1 MGSAKSVL
9 LINPWIHD
17 FTAYDFW
24 MKPLGLLYVA
34 ALIRRSTPHEVSLID
49 CLDRF
54 HPGLPGPV
62 RGRPDGRG
70 PFPKEAIS
78 KPEAVRGVPRRF
90 SRYGIPPALFEA
102 ELARLRRPDAVL
114 VTSAMTYWYPGVQ
127 EAIDLVRR
135 RFGRVPVILG
145 GIYATLCPEHARA
158 ESGADLVVTGP
169 AEDGLVPALAEVLG
183 GSETAPLDP
192 SAPEPLPFPAF
203 DLLRDRTWLP
213 VLTSRGCPMRCTFC
227 ASALLSSGFRQRPP
241 AAVLAEISDSH
252 ARYGTRHF
260 AFYDDA
266 LLWGKEGHAWPLF
279 ERLAAAPPLSFHT
292 PNGLH
297 LREIDAPTARLM
309 RAAGLRSLYLSLE
322 SADPALLRDRS
333 PKASPEDLDRALR
346 ELEAAGYDR
355 SAVSVYLIVG
365 LPGQPSESVFESIRY
380 VRGLGAVPRA
390 AYFSPIPGTAEW
402 DSLARTGAVDGR
414 TDPLLHNK
422 IAFATLKSSL
432 PPEEV
437 GPLLRGPAR
446 GPGLIIGRPKTTL
459 LSERIVSR

>member
-34 ALIRRSTPHEVSLID
+34 SLIRRFTPHQVALID

-62 RGRPDGRG
+62 RGKPDGRG
-70 PFPKEAIS
+70 PFPKEAIP
-78 KPEAVRGVPRRF
+78 KPEAVRNVPRRF

-102 ELARLRRPDAVL
+102 ELAQVPRPDAVL

-135 RFGRVPVILG
+135 RFGRVPVVLG
-145 GIYATLCPEHARA
+145 GIYATLCTEHARA
-158 ESGADLVVTGP
+158 RSGADLVIAGP
-169 AEDGLVPALAEVLG
+169 AEAALLPALAGILG
-183 GSETAPLDP
+183 LTGPIPPQASD
-192 SAPEPLPFPAF
+192 PEPLPFPAF

-227 ASALLSSGFRQRPP
+227 ASALLSPGFRQRPP
-241 AAVLAEISDSH
+241 ASVLAEIGESRS
-252 ARYGTRHF
+252 RFGTRHF

-266 LLWGKEGHAWPLF
+266 LLWGKDRHAWPLF
-279 ERLAAAPPLSFHT
+279 EGLAAGPRSTFHT

-297 LREIDAPTARLM
+297 VREIDAPTARLM
-309 RAAGLRSLYLSLE
+309 RTAGLRSLYLSLE
-322 SADPALLRDRS
+322 SADPALLRERS
-333 PKASPEDLDRALR
+333 PKASPGDLERALR

-355 SAVSVYLIVG
+355 RAVNVYLIMG
-365 LPGQPSESVFESIRY
+365 LPGQTAESVLESLRF
-380 VRGLGAVPRA
+380 VRGLGAVPRL

-402 DSLARTGAVDGR
+402 DSLARAGAVDDR

-422 IAFATLKSSL
+422 IAFAYLKSGLS
-432 PPEEV
+432 PEEIA
-437 GPLLRGPAR
+437 PFLRRSA
-446 GPGLIIGRPKTTL
+446 
-459 LSERIVSR
+459 